1 MHMYTGRGIRYH
13 RAMNGFDELLIA
25 LPSIVPASGEG
36 GFAGKSTITAPDAR
50 KEGFSWLF
58 FISLTYSTDL
68 REEVFRRIERGRTEN
83 VIIGQTPFAMFAS
96 GVPWAQLI
104 LGGDFLDAFFASQAN
119 EAGHRMRPYH
129 FATLLYF
136 PSLIVDPSAIVRTEN
151 RFVVVGEGRHD
162 KHPDPGAFFIYLEPR
177 PGDDG
182 RDDLYVTDIR
192 RLRRPWRLLDRLSEE
207 GQVLYVGKTGAYA
220 KRLAER
226 LPYGVH
232 TKESILTDAA
242 PKDMP
247 ILLAPGIWHGAWTV
261 FSWLGYH
268 VYHLDEDNPAE
279 ETKTFARFNRTVPVV
294 LAEGDEYERL
304 SMELQGEDSVVL
316 RRPQELLQG

>member
-104 LGGDFLDAFFASQAN
+104 LYSAGISLMHSSHPRQMRPGIGCARIISRRCCTSQAS
-119 EAGHRMRPYH
+119 
-129 FATLLYF
+129 
-136 PSLIVDPSAIVRTEN
+136 SLT
-151 RFVVVGEGRHD
+151 
-162 KHPDPGAFFIYLEPR
+162 PR
-177 PGDDG
+177 P
-182 RDDLYVTDIR
+182 
-192 RLRRPWRLLDRLSEE
+192 S
-207 GQVLYVGKTGAYA
+207 
-220 KRLAER
+220 
-226 LPYGVH
+226 
-232 TKESILTDAA
+232 
-242 PKDMP
+242 
-247 ILLAPGIWHGAWTV
+247 
-261 FSWLGYH
+261 
-268 VYHLDEDNPAE
+268 
-279 ETKTFARFNRTVPVV
+279 
-294 LAEGDEYERL
+294 
-304 SMELQGEDSVVL
+304 
-316 RRPQELLQG
+316 